1 MMSVN
6 FVKRIVVAAMALG
19 ALAGLS
25 TSSLAAQTVL
35 CGKHSAFVEALKT
48 KFNESRQAIGI
59 SGTNSVIEFYLSE
72 AGTWTMLVTS
82 ANGVTC
88 IMAAGHSWDGKTTLA
103 AGTAI

>member
-1 MMSVN
+1 MSAN
-6 FVKRIVVAAMALG
+6 FVKQVKIAAAV
-19 ALAGLS
+19 LAGVGVS
-25 TSSLAAQTVL
+25 ASPAGAQPVL

-48 KFNESRQAIGI
+48 KFNESRQAIAI
-59 SGTNSVIEFYLSE
+59 SGTDSVFELYLSE

-82 ANGVTC
+82 PNGLTC